1 MKEKYDYIICGAGL
15 SGLILASRIFEDRFF
30 DDKNILLIDKD
41 LKSSVNKTWCFWE
54 TGNSVWKD
62 YIVKSWDTV
71 IFKSKGFKKEKS
83 LKNYSYKMIKSKF
96 FLDSIINKIKQA
108 NNFDFFQDEI
118 VDFIESENNVL
129 VKTKSNQFLAN
140 NVFNSCVDID
150 EIKSKTSYPFL
161 LQHFL
166 GWTIETKESV
176 FNEKKATIM
185 DFSIDQKD
193 ETRFFYVL
201 PLSDKKALI
210 EFTVFSKDLL
220 KKDEY
225 ELELIKYIKSLKID
239 KYKII
244 EDEFGVIPMT
254 CFPFERKNTS
264 KILNIGTAGGWTK
277 PSSGYTFKF
286 IEKNTI
292 KLLAY
297 IKKNTQFSNF
307 KIKTRHWIYD
317 LIFLDVLYK
326 NNYLGSNLFTKMF
339 SKNPM
344 EKIFMFLD
352 NETSIT
358 DELKITA
365 SFPKR
370 IFTNSLVNNIG
381 KIIRGY

>member
-83 LKNYSYKMIKSKF
+83 LQNYSYKMIKSKF
-96 FLDSIINKIKQA
+96 FLNSIINKIKQA

-150 EIKSKTSYPFL
+150 DIKSKTSYPFL

-166 GWTIETKESV
+166 GWTIETEESV

-220 KKDEY
+220 NKDEY

-244 EDEFGVIPMT
+244 ENEFGVIPMT
-254 CFPFERKNTS
+254 CYPFERKNTS

-292 KLLAY
+292 KLLTH

-370 IFTNSLVNNIG
+370 IFTKSLVNNIG

>member
-83 LKNYSYKMIKSKF
+83 LQNYSYKMIKSKF
-96 FLDSIINKIKQA
+96 FLDSIIYKIKQA

-166 GWTIETKESV
+166 GWTIETEESV

-201 PLSDKKALI
+201 PISDKKALI

-225 ELELIKYIKSLKID
+225 ELELKKYIKSLKID

-244 EDEFGVIPMT
+244 ENEFGVIPMT
-254 CFPFERKNTS
+254 CYPFERKNTS

-286 IEKNTI
+286 IEKNTT
-292 KLLAY
+292 KLLAH

>member
-1 MKEKYDYIICGAGL
+1 MKEKYDYIISGAGL
-15 SGLILASRIFEDRFF
+15 SGLILANRIFEDRFF

-83 LKNYSYKMIKSKF
+83 LQNYSYKMIKSKF

-140 NVFNSCVDID
+140 NVFNSCVDIN

-166 GWTIETKESV
+166 GWTIETRESI

-225 ELELIKYIKSLKID
+225 ELELIKYIKSLRVD

-254 CFPFERKNTS
+254 CYPFEKKNTS

-292 KLLAY
+292 KLLAH
-297 IKKNTQFSNF
+297 IKKNTQLSNF

>member
-15 SGLILASRIFEDRFF
+15 SGLILANRIFEDRFF

-118 VDFIESENNVL
+118 IDFIESENNVL

-140 NVFNSCVDID
+140 NIFNSCVDID

-254 CFPFERKNTS
+254 CYPFERKNTS

-292 KLLAY
+292 KLLAH

>member
-15 SGLILASRIFEDRFF
+15 SGLILANRIFEDRFF

-96 FLDSIINKIKQA
+96 FLDSIINKINQA

-118 VDFIESENNVL
+118 VDFVESENNVL

-140 NVFNSCVDID
+140 NVFNSCVDIN

-166 GWTIETKESV
+166 GWTIETRESI

-225 ELELIKYIKSLKID
+225 ELELIKYIKSLRVD

-254 CFPFERKNTS
+254 CYPFERKNTS

-292 KLLAY
+292 KLLAH
-297 IKKNTQFSNF
+297 IKKNTQFLNF

>member
-83 LKNYSYKMIKSKF
+83 LQNYSYKMIKSKF

-166 GWTIETKESV
+166 GWTIETEESV

-244 EDEFGVIPMT
+244 ENEFGVIPMT
-254 CFPFERKNTS
+254 CYPFERKNTS

-292 KLLAY
+292 KLLAH

-358 DELKITA
+358 DELMITA

>member
-83 LKNYSYKMIKSKF
+83 LQNYSYKMIKSKF

-140 NVFNSCVDID
+140 KVFNSCVDID

-166 GWTIETKESV
+166 GWTIETEECI

-244 EDEFGVIPMT
+244 ENEFGVIPMT
-254 CFPFERKNTS
+254 CYPFERKNTS

-292 KLLAY
+292 KLLAH

-339 SKNPM
+339 SKNSM